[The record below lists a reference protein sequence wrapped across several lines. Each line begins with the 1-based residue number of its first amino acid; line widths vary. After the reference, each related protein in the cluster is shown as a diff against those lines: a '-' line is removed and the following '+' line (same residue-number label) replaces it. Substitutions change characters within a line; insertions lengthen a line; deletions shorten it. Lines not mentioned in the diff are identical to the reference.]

1 MPKIAWI
8 RKEHGH
14 PTMASGFRKQKK
26 PLASPNCVM
35 SVMDILD
42 YSQRTCDVTM
52 LFVLKIQELRSKLVS
67 NMGLSHSGRL
77 SFSPLLAKSGDF
89 GSIPQ
94 VHMAQHVVSRD
105 FVKKKELRVRLC
117 FKQ

>member
-1 MPKIAWI
+1 MKFWWF
-8 RKEHGH
+8 KDLQGSE
-14 PTMASGFRKQKK
+14 
-26 PLASPNCVM
+26 C
-35 SVMDILD
+35 LD
-42 YSQRTCDVTM
+42 SQRTCDVTM

-77 SFSPLLAKSGDF
+77 FFSPLLAKSGDF
-89 GSIPQ
+89 DSIPP

>member
-8 RKEHGH
+8 RKEH
-14 PTMASGFRKQKK
+14 
-26 PLASPNCVM
+26 V
-35 SVMDILD
+35 
-42 YSQRTCDVTM
+42 TCDITM
-52 LFVLKIQELRSKLVS
+52 LFVLKIQELRSKLGS

-105 FVKKKELRVRLC
+105 FVKKKSCASGSVLNNSL
-117 FKQ
+117 

>member
-8 RKEHGH
+8 RKEH
-14 PTMASGFRKQKK
+14 
-26 PLASPNCVM
+26 V
-35 SVMDILD
+35 
-42 YSQRTCDVTM
+42 TCDITM
-52 LFVLKIQELRSKLVS
+52 LFVLKIQELRSKLGS